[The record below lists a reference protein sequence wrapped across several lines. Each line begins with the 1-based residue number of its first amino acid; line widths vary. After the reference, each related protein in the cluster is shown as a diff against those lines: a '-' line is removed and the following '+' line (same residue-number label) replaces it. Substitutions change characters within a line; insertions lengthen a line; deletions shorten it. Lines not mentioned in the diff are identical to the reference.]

1 MRIKF
6 LAIIASFLFV
16 SIAISS
22 CLDSDD
28 TVELS
33 SDATVHAFGI
43 DTVYGKHYKFTI
55 DQLRRKIYN
64 QDSLPIGADTI
75 IDRILIDTFTVSGW
89 ITSRDEMNSI
99 SGDTIFNR
107 ADSVNLTKAINTENG
122 MKFKIH
128 APDGFTVNEYSLE
141 IRVHKQEPDSLVW
154 DKMGSAPTLSG
165 EQKAILFN
173 NELWVF
179 TQSAAQKTQTRAGAY
194 WLDTEETYGWDAV
207 PGAKLP
213 DNAKLESLVCLK
225 YKDGENEKQRLY
237 IVTEDGTAHSSD
249 DGINWTPA
257 NWEGNS
263 NIRTLIAGFTDV
275 LTVVTS
281 NGEVYTV
288 DNQGNKIAGNMGE
301 AETDFPTS
309 HIYSTNFDSNNQS
322 QAMVV
327 GRTVNDVQQTI
338 PWVSS
343 NGKDWYSLAN
353 TSSYDVYCPK
363 FANPA
368 VMYYGENFY
377 IFGSKDENKLDAIYS
392 SVDGISWREP
402 QRKFL
407 LHKDMTDIT
416 APYSIVVDSPY
427 IWVIFGG
434 NGTDA
439 AVWRGHLNKLMPVR
453 VQ

>member
-1 MRIKF
+1 M
-6 LAIIASFLFV
+6 
-16 SIAISS
+16 
-22 CLDSDD
+22 
-28 TVELS
+28 
-33 SDATVHAFGI
+33 
-43 DTVYGKHYKFTI
+43 
-55 DQLRRKIYN
+55 
-64 QDSLPIGADTI
+64 
-75 IDRILIDTFTVSGW
+75 
-89 ITSRDEMNSI
+89 
-99 SGDTIFNR
+99 
-107 ADSVNLTKAINTENG
+107 
-122 MKFKIH
+122 
-128 APDGFTVNEYSLE
+128 
-141 IRVHKQEPDSLVW
+141 
-154 DKMGSAPTLSG
+154 
-165 EQKAILFN
+165 
-173 NELWVF
+173 
-179 TQSAAQKTQTRAGAY
+179 
-194 WLDTEETYGWDAV
+194 
-207 PGAKLP
+207 
-213 DNAKLESLVCLK
+213 
-225 YKDGENEKQRLY
+225 
-237 IVTEDGTAHSSD
+237 TEDGTAHSSD

-288 DNQGNKIAGNMGE
+288 DNQGNKTEGNMGKAE
-301 AETDFPTS
+301 ADFPTS
-309 HIYSTNFDSNNQS
+309 HIYSINFDSNNQS

-416 APYSIVVDSPY
+416 APYSIVADSPY

>member
-1 MRIKF
+1 M
-6 LAIIASFLFV
+6 
-16 SIAISS
+16 
-22 CLDSDD
+22 
-28 TVELS
+28 
-33 SDATVHAFGI
+33 
-43 DTVYGKHYKFTI
+43 GK
-55 DQLRRKIYN
+55 
-64 QDSLPIGADTI
+64 A
-75 IDRILIDTFTVSGW
+75 
-89 ITSRDEMNSI
+89 
-99 SGDTIFNR
+99 
-107 ADSVNLTKAINTENG
+107 
-122 MKFKIH
+122 
-128 APDGFTVNEYSLE
+128 
-141 IRVHKQEPDSLVW
+141 
-154 DKMGSAPTLSG
+154 
-165 EQKAILFN
+165 
-173 NELWVF
+173 
-179 TQSAAQKTQTRAGAY
+179 
-194 WLDTEETYGWDAV
+194 
-207 PGAKLP
+207 
-213 DNAKLESLVCLK
+213 
-225 YKDGENEKQRLY
+225 
-237 IVTEDGTAHSSD
+237 
-249 DGINWTPA
+249 
-257 NWEGNS
+257 
-263 NIRTLIAGFTDV
+263 
-275 LTVVTS
+275 
-281 NGEVYTV
+281 
-288 DNQGNKIAGNMGE
+288 E
-301 AETDFPTS
+301 ADFPTS

-377 IFGSKDENKLDAIYS
+377 IFGSKDENKPDAIYS

-416 APYSIVVDSPY
+416 APYSIVADSPY

>member
-141 IRVHKQEPDSLVW
+141 IRVHKQDPDSLVW
-154 DKMGSAPTLSG
+154 DKWEAHRHFQVNKRPSYSTTSCGYLHNLRHRKHRQ
-165 EQKAILFN
+165 EQVHIGWTQKKHTAGMQCP
-173 NELWVF
+173 EL
-179 TQSAAQKTQTRAGAY
+179 
-194 WLDTEETYGWDAV
+194 
-207 PGAKLP
+207 
-213 DNAKLESLVCLK
+213 N
-225 YKDGENEKQRLY
+225 
-237 IVTEDGTAHSSD
+237 
-249 DGINWTPA
+249 
-257 NWEGNS
+257 
-263 NIRTLIAGFTDV
+263 
-275 LTVVTS
+275 
-281 NGEVYTV
+281 
-288 DNQGNKIAGNMGE
+288 
-301 AETDFPTS
+301 FPTMQ
-309 HIYSTNFDSNNQS
+309 N
-322 QAMVV
+322 
-327 GRTVNDVQQTI
+327 
-338 PWVSS
+338 W
-343 NGKDWYSLAN
+343 
-353 TSSYDVYCPK
+353 
-363 FANPA
+363 NP
-368 VMYYGENFY
+368 
-377 IFGSKDENKLDAIYS
+377 S
-392 SVDGISWREP
+392 SV
-402 QRKFL
+402 
-407 LHKDMTDIT
+407 
-416 APYSIVVDSPY
+416 
-427 IWVIFGG
+427 
-434 NGTDA
+434 
-439 AVWRGHLNKLMPVR
+439 
-453 VQ
+453 